1 MRVSYI
7 TWALTTRALS
17 PGTSSM
23 ERSICCVN
31 QLTSTVVPWRVQLSC
46 FSCLA
51 VLENA
56 REAMIVAF
64 LVKNADNAE
73 GDPIVKII
81 LELRK

>member
-1 MRVSYI
+1 MSYI

-17 PGTSSM
+17 PGTSLM

-46 FSCLA
+46 FNCLA